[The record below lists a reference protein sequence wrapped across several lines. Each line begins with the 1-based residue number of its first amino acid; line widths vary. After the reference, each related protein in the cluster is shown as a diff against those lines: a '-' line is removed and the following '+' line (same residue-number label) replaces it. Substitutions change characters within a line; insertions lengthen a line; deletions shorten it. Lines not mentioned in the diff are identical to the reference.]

1 MDTIGADKIANSA
14 GVVGAIAVAST
25 ADVYTHSHS
34 IKDVSNLVLFYK
46 ATVSSGTPDVD
57 IYLEQGPDLP
67 TTQGSAGDST
77 DAWIQ
82 VGSKIADVTDES
94 WHYVV
99 LSPVVMPFLRFKLD
113 GQGSNPATC
122 TMDLRLGRQS
132 ALGV

>member
-1 MDTIGADKIANSA
+1 MDNIGVDKIANSA

-34 IKDVSNLVLFYK
+34 IKDVLNLVLYYK
-46 ATVSSGTPDVD
+46 ATVASGTPDVD
-57 IYLEQGPDLP
+57 IYIEQGPGAP
-67 TTQGSAGDST
+67 TAEGSAGDAT

-82 VGSKIADVTDES
+82 IGSKIADVTDES

-113 GQGSNPATC
+113 GQGANPASC
-122 TMDLRLGRQS
+122 TMDLRLGRQG

>member
-1 MDTIGADKIANSA
+1 MDTIQADKIANSA

-34 IKDVSNLVLFYK
+34 IKGASNIVLWYK

-57 IYLEQGPDLP
+57 IYLEQGPGLP
-67 TTQGSAGDST
+67 TTEGSAGDAT

-99 LSPVVMPFLRFKLD
+99 LSQASMPYLRFKLD
-113 GQGSNPATC
+113 GQGSNPASC
-122 TMDLRLGRQS
+122 TMDLRLGQQT